1 VIDTKPQAN
10 YYSQEAVAC
19 PKCAYKD
26 VPFGGILFKA
36 SGKHLCS
43 YDRCG
48 YVSWRKRSCSMP
60 PSFPEAGN
68 WWGSPLKLKPENSP
82 GHQQLRSWPG
92 PPSPEYPRHCHG
104 DKHGTGCMPGLTMRT
119 KRRRGT
125 VLLGSDVPGGTSDT
139 ERHYE
144 LQLESKR
151 LKPRNW
157 SHPPGS
163 NRRPADYETEIRR
176 LSCSVLVATG
186 LFQPRLNVLLGG
198 FWMGIWMGKRG
209 LGDSA
214 RASKKISILLC

>member
-1 VIDTKPQAN
+1 VGQPPKT
-10 YYSQEAVAC
+10 EARELPRPSTVAFLRGRRR
-19 PKCAYKD
+19 PD
-26 VPFGGILFKA
+26 ILGI
-36 SGKHLCS
+36 
-43 YDRCG
+43 
-48 YVSWRKRSCSMP
+48 
-60 PSFPEAGN
+60 
-68 WWGSPLKLKPENSP
+68 
-82 GHQQLRSWPG
+82 
-92 PPSPEYPRHCHG
+92 CHG
-104 DKHGTGCMPGLTMRT
+104 DKHGTECMPGLTMRT

-125 VLLGSDVPGGTSDT
+125 VLLGSNVPGGTSDT